1 MFPATKISEN
11 TSTDTEEIDTGI
23 DFVFDYTTGQ
33 HALKG
38 LVKECSVIESV
49 RQYISNVLRTPS
61 DTYKVY
67 TQDESD
73 SFGIS
78 VFNYIGKKNVPIGYI
93 NSELKREVTEML
105 LRHPY
110 ITDVSNWTGERER
123 KNLHVSF
130 TVTLTDN
137 SVINISEDI
146 TEMNYV

>member
-78 VFNYIGKKNVPIGYI
+78 V
-93 NSELKREVTEML
+93 
-105 LRHPY
+105 
-110 ITDVSNWTGERER
+110 
-123 KNLHVSF
+123 
-130 TVTLTDN
+130 
-137 SVINISEDI
+137 
-146 TEMNYV
+146 